1 MTIEPL
7 TAKDFLSNPEA
18 LSISDEELVADLNWP
33 YSAELAE
40 PAEPAVPAAPS
51 RTITVSWED
60 PLASFSQRRSMSGR
74 DYLELIQRGE
84 APAPP
89 IALLMDIDL
98 VEIGEGRA
106 TFEGHPAEQH
116 YNPIGVVHG
125 GYVATLLDSAM
136 GCAVETLQSA
146 DTGYTTLELSVNYTR
161 PITTETGPVL
171 AEGTVIHA
179 GSRVATAEGRVFSAR
194 TGKLLAHGTST
205 LLILGS

>member
-7 TAKDFLSNPEA
+7 TSEDFLSHT
-18 LSISDEELVADLNWP
+18 EELAISEEELLADLNWP
-33 YSAELAE
+33 HSA
-40 PAEPAVPAAPS
+40 PAPAAPE
-51 RTITVSWED
+51 RTLTISWED
-60 PLASFSQRRSMSGR
+60 PVAALPRRKTMSGR
-74 DYLELIQRGE
+74 EYLELIKRGE
-84 APAPP
+84 APPPP

-161 PITTETGPVL
+161 PITADTGPVL
-171 AEGTVIHA
+171 AEGVVIHA
-179 GSRVATAEGRVFSAR
+179 GSRVATAEGRLFAAR

-205 LLILGS
+205 LLILGR

>member
-1 MTIEPL
+1 MTIEL
-7 TAKDFLSNPEA
+7 TPSDFLTEARA
-18 LSISDEELVADLNWP
+18 LSISDEELVDELNWP
-33 YSAELAE
+33 HSAEARDE
-40 PAEPAVPAAPS
+40 PEPAAPVRS
-51 RTITVSWED
+51 LTVSWED
-60 PLASFSQRRSMSGR
+60 PLSGLPQRRRMSGR
-74 DYLELIQRGE
+74 EYLELIQRGE

-98 VEIGEGRA
+98 VEVGEGRA

-136 GCAVETLQSA
+136 GCAVETLQPAGS
-146 DTGYTTLELSVNYTR
+146 GYTTLELKVNFTR
-161 PITTETGPVL
+161 PLTTETGRVL
-171 AEGTVIHA
+171 AEGVVVHA
-179 GSRVATAEGRVFSAR
+179 GSRVATAEGRVFSAE